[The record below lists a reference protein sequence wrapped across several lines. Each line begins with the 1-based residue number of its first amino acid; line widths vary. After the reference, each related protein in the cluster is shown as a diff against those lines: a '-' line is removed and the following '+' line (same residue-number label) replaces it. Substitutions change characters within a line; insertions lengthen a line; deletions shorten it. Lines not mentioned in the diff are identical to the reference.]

1 MENTKIFLPGTTIE
15 VTLDK
20 KGISNGVLS
29 NIFMTGGLVLSQM
42 SQLTG
47 LEPYIIQNWIKRGF
61 LSPPVRK
68 QYSRRQ
74 FCRVVIINMLKESL
88 QLEKIVSLL
97 THINGQLDD
106 ESDDLIDDSKLYD
119 YYVDLLFRIE
129 SEAVETKD
137 YGKIVTEEVK
147 DYTEPKEGSRERLEK
162 VLVIMLYAH
171 YAARMMKKAEE
182 LLTAL

>member
-1 MENTKIFLPGTTIE
+1 MKALLPGTTIE
-15 VTLDK
+15 VDLDK
-20 KGISNGVLS
+20 KGISNQVFTS
-29 NIFMTGGLVLSQM
+29 IFTTGGLVLSQI

-74 FCRVVIINMLKESL
+74 FCRIVIINMLKESL

-97 THINGQLDD
+97 SYINGHLDD

-119 YYVDLLFRIE
+119 YYVDLLFKIDSQSIKTEGVRLAI
-129 SEAVETKD
+129 SETVSD
-137 YGKIVTEEVK
+137 YEEP
-147 DYTEPKEGSRERLEK
+147 YAGGRRRLEK
-162 VLVIMLYAH
+162 VLEVMIYAH
-171 YAARMMKKAEE
+171 YAARTRKKAEMLLSE
-182 LLTAL
+182 LD

>member
-1 MENTKIFLPGTTIE
+1 MENTKVFLPGTTIE
-15 VTLDK
+15 VALDK
-20 KGISNGVLS
+20 KGVSCGVLS

-97 THINGQLDD
+97 TYINGQLDD

-119 YYVDLLFRIE
+119 YYVDLLYRIE
-129 SEAVETKD
+129 NEGIETED
-137 YGKIVTEEVK
+137 YDKIVAEEVK
-147 DYTEPKEGSRERLEK
+147 DYAEPIEGSRERLKK
-162 VLVIMLYAH
+162 VLVVMVYAH
-171 YAARMMKKAEE
+171 YAARLRKKAENLLSE
-182 LLTAL
+182 L

>member
-97 THINGQLDD
+97 TYINGQLDD
-106 ESDDLIDDSKLYD
+106 ESDDLIKRKYLN
-119 YYVDLLFRIE
+119 
-129 SEAVETKD
+129 
-137 YGKIVTEEVK
+137 
-147 DYTEPKEGSRERLEK
+147 
-162 VLVIMLYAH
+162 
-171 YAARMMKKAEE
+171 
-182 LLTAL
+182 LTFEFMTAN